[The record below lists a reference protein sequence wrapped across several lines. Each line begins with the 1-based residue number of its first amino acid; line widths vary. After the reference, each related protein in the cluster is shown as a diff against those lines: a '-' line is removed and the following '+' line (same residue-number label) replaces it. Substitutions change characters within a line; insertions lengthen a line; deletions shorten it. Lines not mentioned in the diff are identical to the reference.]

1 MPLHI
6 LTGVRVLLLG
16 ARVWSWNEGASVG
29 ASVLPPPALALAL
42 ACLRRSR
49 RAWIRCQIRVG
60 GLVRLDRRRRAS
72 TTPGAAASRTSN
84 SSSSR
89 AAVCR
94 LGRRCHRTGVRLDRM
109 VGCFLP

>member
-42 ACLRRSR
+42 ACLL
-49 RAWIRCQIRVG
+49 AA
-60 GLVRLDRRRRAS
+60 LPPRLDPLPD
-72 TTPGAAASRTSN
+72 PGWRFGP
-84 SSSSR
+84 
-89 AAVCR
+89 
-94 LGRRCHRTGVRLDRM
+94 LGPPPPGIDDARSCCKQDQQ
-109 VGCFLP
+109 